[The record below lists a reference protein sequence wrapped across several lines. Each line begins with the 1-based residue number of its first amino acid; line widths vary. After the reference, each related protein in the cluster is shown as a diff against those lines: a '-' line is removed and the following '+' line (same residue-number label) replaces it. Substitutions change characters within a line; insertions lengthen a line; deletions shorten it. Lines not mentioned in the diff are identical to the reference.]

1 MENEKNVKVVLTD
14 EELKEVAG
22 GNMSQMEFHCSHI
35 GSMNECTANPLC
47 EWANGACVDK
57 R

>member
-22 GNMSQMEFHCSHI
+22 GNMSQMEFHCSQI

>member
-22 GNMSQMEFHCSHI
+22 GNMSQIAFHCSQI
-35 GSMNECTANPLC
+35 VSMNECTANTLC
-47 EWANGACVDK
+47 EWSNGACVDK

>member
-22 GNMSQMEFHCSHI
+22 GNMSQMAFHCSQI
-35 GSMNECTANPLC
+35 VSMNECTANTLC
-47 EWANGACVDK
+47 EWSNGSCVEK